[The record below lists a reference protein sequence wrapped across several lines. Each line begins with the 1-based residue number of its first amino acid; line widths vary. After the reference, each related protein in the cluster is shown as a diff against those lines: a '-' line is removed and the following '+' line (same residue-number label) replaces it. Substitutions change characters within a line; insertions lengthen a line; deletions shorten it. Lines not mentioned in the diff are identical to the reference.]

1 MSVPVGLRAV
11 PIRCSGLS
19 IEISDRS
26 HRKNPFVD
34 SFESSHIGS
43 RLDSSSS
50 QVPSHLGDNRRTRNM
65 KAKTAKPAAKKP
77 AAKAP
82 AKKAP
87 AKKKK

>member
-1 MSVPVGLRAV
+1 MF
-11 PIRCSGLS
+11 
-19 IEISDRS
+19 DRS

-34 SFESSHIGS
+34 SFDSTHIA
-43 RLDSSSS
+43 RDSKK
-50 QVPSHLGDNRRTRNM
+50 NRVFCPQPGGETEIERRNVEM
-65 KAKTAKPAAKKP
+65 KAKTAKPAAKKA